1 MKVVKVN
8 KLEILKSDINKKINF
23 IEDQVSKLK
32 KTDKVALTKIPD
44 YLDAISRLE
53 KENGD
58 LRSEREK
65 LDEEHSNDLE
75 KVEGLV
81 VELSQLMESKD
92 A

>member
-8 KLEILKSDINKKINF
+8 KLEILKSDIKNKISF
-23 IEDQVSKLK
+23 IEDQMSKLK
-32 KTDKVALTKIPD
+32 KTDTEVLKKIPD

-53 KENGD
+53 KENDD
-58 LRSEREK
+58 LRSERK
-65 LDEEHSNDLE
+65 QLDEEHSNDLE

>member
-8 KLEILKSDINKKINF
+8 KLEILKSDIKKKINF

-32 KTDKVALTKIPD
+32 KTDSGVLEKIPD
-44 YLDAISRLE
+44 YLDTISRLE
-53 KENGD
+53 KENSD
-58 LRSEREK
+58 LRSERKK

>member
-8 KLEILKSDINKKINF
+8 KLEILKSDIKKKINF

-32 KTDKVALTKIPD
+32 KTDNVALAKIPD

-53 KENGD
+53 KENDD
-58 LRSEREK
+58 LRSERKK

>member
-8 KLEILKSDINKKINF
+8 KLEILKSDIKKKINF

-32 KTDKVALTKIPD
+32 KSDNGVLEKIPD

-53 KENGD
+53 KENSD
-58 LRSEREK
+58 LRSERKK
-65 LDEEHSNDLE
+65 LDEEHSNDLD
-75 KVEGLV
+75 KVEDLV